1 MAATAGIKIGAKC
14 VAYRNTAGSTP
25 YASPTWTG
33 IDHVR
38 DSTNAFPWD
47 MADASVRA
55 SRVKLYHPTQQDF
68 AVSLTVR
75 CDDANAGYQALLAAS
90 QEGTTLDLLLMD
102 GSNLTEGAAGVRA
115 HFHASLT
122 GQPQGIGDVLYATFD
137 LKPGFGV
144 NDSGAPVYP
153 KYVVAGAP
161 TGTPA
166 TVPTLT
172 YSDPG

>member
-1 MAATAGIKIGAKC
+1 MAADPGIKIGGKC

-25 YASPTWTG
+25 YAAPTWTA

-38 DSTNAFPWD
+38 DAQVATPWD
-47 MADASVRA
+47 LVDASVRA
-55 SRVKLYHPTQQDF
+55 SRVKLFHPTQQDF

-75 CDDANAGYQALLAAS
+75 CDNLDAGYQALLGAA
-90 QEGTTLDLLLMD
+90 QEGTTIDMLIMD
-102 GSNLTEGAAGVRA
+102 QSNLVEGAVGVRA
-115 HFHASLT
+115 FFHVSLT

-144 NDSGAPVYP
+144 NDSGTPVYP

-166 TVPTLT
+166 TTPTLT